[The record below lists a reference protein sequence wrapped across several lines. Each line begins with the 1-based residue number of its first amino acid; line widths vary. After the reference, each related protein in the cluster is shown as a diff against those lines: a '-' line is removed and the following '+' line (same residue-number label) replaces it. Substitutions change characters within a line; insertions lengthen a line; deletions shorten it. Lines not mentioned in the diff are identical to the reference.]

1 MDQKCDA
8 HGRFVATKQNYQVL
22 YEQEHKDRLDLLR
35 QIQVVRRREQ
45 WLLGATNLL
54 VRWRYQ
60 RKINN
65 GDFER

>member
-1 MDQKCDA
+1 MDQKRDA
-8 HGRFVATKQNYQVL
+8 NGRFVATKPNYQKL
-22 YEQEHKDRLDLLR
+22 FEQEHKDRLDLLH

-45 WLLGATNLL
+45 WLLCATNLL

>member
-1 MDQKCDA
+1 MDQKRDA
-8 HGRFVATKQNYQVL
+8 HGRFVATKPNYQVL
-22 YEQEHKDRLDLLR
+22 YEQEHKDRLDLLH

-45 WLLGATNLL
+45 CLLGATNLL